1 MEQSHLDR
9 SLLSASVVELA
20 IIIEEINV
28 KTVILII
35 IISQPEKKKHGH
47 Y

>member
-1 MEQSHLDR
+1 MDR